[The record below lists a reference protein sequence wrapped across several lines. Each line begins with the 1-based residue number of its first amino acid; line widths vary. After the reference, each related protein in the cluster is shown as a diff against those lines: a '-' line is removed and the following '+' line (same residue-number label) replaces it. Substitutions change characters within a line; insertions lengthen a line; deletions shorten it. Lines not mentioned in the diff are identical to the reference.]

1 MKITVE
7 IQGLKEVQGQLAG
20 FSDRRLNAA
29 LATGLTRA
37 AGVLAGDWRAQ
48 IGAKLDRPTPLTQR
62 SVLVKRAEAAS
73 LQAEVLVRDQA
84 RAGAVTP
91 AEYLGTQESGGSRGL
106 RKFERALIAQ
116 GSMPAGHKV
125 VPGKYAKLDGFGNVS
140 RGQIVQVIAQL
151 GAQYSPGYQR
161 VISKSAA
168 KRAESAI
175 RRGRNYVA
183 LLVRDDKGRAPG
195 VYEIGKYGLR
205 PVFFYVRSVAYQR
218 RLDLLGQAGS
228 RAPGE
233 VRRQV
238 ERAIAE
244 HAARLAAK
252 GAA

>member
-1 MKITVE
+1 MKITFD
-7 IQGLKEVQGQLAG
+7 IKGLADVQAQIKG

-37 AGVLAGDWRAQ
+37 AGVLAGDWRDQ

-62 SVLVKRAEAAS
+62 AVLVKRAEAAS

-84 RAGAVTP
+84 RAGAITP
-91 AEYLGTQESGGSRGL
+91 AEYLGTQEAGGSRGL

-168 KRAESAI
+168 KRAESAF

-183 LLVRDDKGRAPG
+183 LLARDDKGRAPG

-218 RLDLLGQAGS
+218 RLDLLGQASS
-228 RAPGE
+228 RAPAE
-233 VRRQV
+233 VQRQV

-244 HAARLAAK
+244 HAARLA
-252 GAA
+252 GGGR

>member
-1 MKITVE
+1 MKLTID

-20 FSDRRLNAA
+20 FSGRRLNAA

-62 SVLVKRAEAAS
+62 SVLVKRAEAAN
-73 LQAEVLVRDQA
+73 LVAEVLVRDQA
-84 RAGAVTP
+84 RPGAITP
-91 AEYLGTQESGGSRGL
+91 AEYLGTQEAGGSRGL

-125 VPGKYAKLDGFGNVS
+125 VPGKYAKLDSFGNVS

-183 LLVRDDKGRAPG
+183 LLARDDKGRAPG

-205 PVFFYVRSVAYQR
+205 PVFFFVRSVSYQR
-218 RLDLLGQAGS
+218 RLDLIG
-228 RAPGE
+228 RASTSAPAE
-233 VRRQV
+233 VARQV
-238 ERAIAE
+238 ERAISDS
-244 HAARLAAK
+244 AARLSARGRA
-252 GAA
+252 